1 MRSLISLDRHIIHRE
16 TFQGGDQG
24 VRLNPYHRSVPT
36 AMAYGNAGGRIGS
49 YGIFNGTTSK
59 IDCGSDFIGT
69 QAISISAWIYADGWG
84 ETTHGRILDNGKF
97 QFYVSTIANSLR
109 FTSNG
114 STRIN
119 SATDSITANVWYH
132 VAITRNSAG
141 DEINFYINGVLSGTA
156 NQDSGT
162 PEAGTTNVI
171 IGNND
176 AQSITFDGFINLEVY
191 DLVLTADEA
200 WALYNGRL
208 YR

>member
-69 QAISISAWIYADGWG
+69 GACSISAWIYPLSIG
-84 ETTHGRILDNGKF
+84 EGIGGYVITNGKF
-97 QFYVSTIANSLR
+97 IITLF
-109 FTSNG
+109 G
-114 STRIN
+114 TRIY
-119 SATDSITANVWYH
+119 ATSHGTHDACYTNPGGYTLNEWTH
-132 VAITRNSAG
+132 VAYTRTGSVG
-141 DEINFYINGVLSGTA
+141 QFYINGVLNTQSSNA
-156 NQDSGT
+156 HT
-162 PEAGTTNVI
+162 PEVGTTNAI
-171 IGNND
+171 IGNNN
-176 AQSITFDGFINLEVY
+176 AQSRTFDGFINLEVY
-191 DLVLTADEA
+191 NLVLTADEA